1 MNLLPLWGQEAAML
15 RLAKQV
21 TALLSCLGD
30 LFTEYSSPA
39 PLAQDDRVGL
49 YGDGIPIAL
58 HDMQRYACLHSTM
71 RANQILNLCVLSQLF
86 GAFSL
91 LSCCWQV

>member
-1 MNLLPLWGQEAAML
+1 ML

-58 HDMQRYACLHSTM
+58 HDMHRYACLHNTM
-71 RANQILNLCVLSQLF
+71 RANQILNWRFLSKLF
-86 GAFSL
+86 GIFSL
-91 LSCCWQV
+91 SSCCWQA

>member
-21 TALLSCLGD
+21 TALLSCLVD
-30 LFTEYSSPA
+30 LFAEYRVPA
-39 PLAQDDRVGL
+39 PLAQNDRAGL

-58 HDMQRYACLHSTM
+58 HDMHRYTCLLSTM
-71 RANQILNLCVLSQLF
+71 LT
-86 GAFSL
+86 
-91 LSCCWQV
+91 

>member
-1 MNLLPLWGQEAAML
+1 ML

-30 LFTEYSSPA
+30 LFIEYSSPT
-39 PLAQDDRVGL
+39 PLAQDGRVGL

-58 HDMQRYACLHSTM
+58 HDMHRYA
-71 RANQILNLCVLSQLF
+71 
-86 GAFSL
+86 
-91 LSCCWQV
+91 

>member
-1 MNLLPLWGQEAAML
+1 ML

-58 HDMQRYACLHSTM
+58 HDMHRYACLHSTM
-71 RANQILNLCVLSQLF
+71 RANQILNLCVLSKLF
-86 GAFSL
+86 GTFSL

>member
-1 MNLLPLWGQEAAML
+1 ML

-21 TALLSCLGD
+21 TALLACLGD

-49 YGDGIPIAL
+49 YGSGIPIAL
-58 HDMQRYACLHSTM
+58 HDMRRYACLHSTM
-71 RANQILNLCVLSQLF
+71 RAYQILNLCVLSKLF

-91 LSCCWQV
+91 PSCCWQV